1 VKKFPKKYS
10 IIFTIAIIGV
20 LGFSI
25 TASAATSSVPDWVK
39 NNAKWWS
46 EGSITETDYVKSL
59 EYLITQ
65 GIIQIPIPIT
75 EVTAAQTALSDA
87 ERAQSFVVHFSDGLI
102 GTPVTIDTFVKF
114 EATSSQTPESELYSF
129 PIYKFADPAEFLL
142 ESMPSADKQDMYRG
156 VDKWMRGGVNVT
168 PFDVTIDVLS
178 GDGEIILTW
187 EYRKCEP
194 TGFGTFVQDL
204 IFFYQFVDQDKS
216 EIRERVTFECA
227 GVHLEVPEKNSN

>member
-1 VKKFPKKYS
+1 M
-10 IIFTIAIIGV
+10 IGV

-25 TASAATSSVPDWVK
+25 TASAASSSVPDWVK

-46 EGSITETDYVKSL
+46 EGSITETDYIKSL

-65 GIIQIPIPIT
+65 GIIQISIPIT
-75 EVTAAQTALSDA
+75 EVTAAQTALSDD

-102 GTPVTIDTFVKF
+102 EKTFTIDTFVKF
-114 EATSSQTPESELYSF
+114 EATSSQNPESELYSF
-129 PIYKFADPAEFLL
+129 PIYKFDDPAEFLL
-142 ESMPSADKQDMYRG
+142 ESLPSADKQDMYRG
-156 VDKWMRGGVNVT
+156 IDRWMTGGSPVV

-178 GDGEIILTW
+178 GDGQIILTW

-194 TGFGTFVQDL
+194 TAFGTFVQDL

-216 EIRERVTFECA
+216 EIRDRVTFECA
-227 GVHLEVPEKNSN
+227 GVHLVVP